1 MRAIDIAIQVAPTDL
16 SVLITGE
23 SGVGKESFSAD
34 NTPIQPPKART
45 VYRRKLRGAIPEG
58 TD

>member
-23 SGVGKESFSAD
+23 SGVGNIWVNLSIFLPSGWKWGDLWD
-34 NTPIQPPKART
+34 NFMA
-45 VYRRKLRGAIPEG
+45 
-58 TD
+58 